1 MPELETMETPK
12 NAGFVQ
18 RGSNYTRKQKR
29 MEEEEKEIAR
39 LEAIARGEID
49 ETEEGESSSEDAA
62 TSKVQA
68 SGDTEQKETNSEA
81 EAQEDDV
88 ELKGEERTY
97 KKRYSDL
104 RKHMNKQT
112 EEIKKLKA
120 SLENVKEGGEI
131 RVPKSD
137 EDIAAWAQ
145 KYPDVAAIVERIAEK
160 KAQEKFATAEDRL
173 QEIDRLTAQSKRAKL
188 EDEIRSMHSDFDTLR
203 DSDDFHDWA
212 GEQPKW
218 VQDALYENQDDPK
231 SVVRV
236 IDLYKVD
243 KGLDTKTRKRNN
255 KDAASA
261 VVTKR
266 TTKLDSDSASGTF
279 SESQV
284 NRMTAEE
291 YEQKADA
298 IMESIRAGKFVY
310 DMSGG
315 AR

>member
-18 RGSNYTRKQKR
+18 RGSNYARKQMR

-39 LEAIARGEID
+39 LEALARGETD
-49 ETEEGESSSEDAA
+49 ESEEGESRSEDATA
-62 TSKVQA
+62 SEVQA
-68 SGDTEQKETNSEA
+68 SSDTQQEEADVET
-81 EAQEDDV
+81 EAQEKDV

-104 RKHMNKQT
+104 RKHMNKQS
-112 EEIKKLKA
+112 EEIKQLKSA
-120 SLENVKEGGEI
+120 LENIKEGGPI
-131 RVPKSD
+131 RAPKSD
-137 EDIAAWAQ
+137 EDIAAWAE

-173 QEIDRLTAQSKRAKL
+173 QEIDRITAKAERAKL
-188 EDEIRSMHSDFDTLR
+188 EDEIRSMHSDFDSLR
-203 DSDDFHDWA
+203 ESDDFHDWA

-218 VQDALYENQDDPK
+218 VQDALYENQEDAK

-243 KGLDTKTRKRNN
+243 KGLDTKSRKRSN
-255 KDAASA
+255 KDAAAA

-266 TTKLDSDSASGTF
+266 TTKLDSDSGAGTF

-291 YEQKADA
+291 YEQNSDA
-298 IMESIRAGKFVY
+298 IMEAIRAGKFVY
-310 DMSGG
+310 DMTGG